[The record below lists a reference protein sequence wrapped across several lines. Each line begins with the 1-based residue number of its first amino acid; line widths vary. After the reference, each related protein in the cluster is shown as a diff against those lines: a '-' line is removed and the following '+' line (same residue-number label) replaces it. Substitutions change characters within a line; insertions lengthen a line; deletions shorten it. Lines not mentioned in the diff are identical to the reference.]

1 MHKNTEYFSLVLLPL
16 FRHCQFVL
24 DSNSFFSI
32 FGWINSSLLKL
43 SYSFR
48 FVIYQIKATKYLKKT
63 KTKSTLIVN
72 LKTVLSF
79 LSFVYLDSRRNK
91 I

>member
-32 FGWINSSLLKL
+32 FGWIYSSLLKL

-48 FVIYQIKATKYLKKT
+48 FVIYQINAINYF
-63 KTKSTLIVN
+63 
-72 LKTVLSF
+72 SF
-79 LSFVYLDSRRNK
+79 FQNK
-91 I
+91 INFDFTSQNCFLFFILRLSSF